1 MKCSDVIQ
9 LLNRQADESY
19 ACSWDNVG
27 LLAGSRT
34 KEVRK
39 VYIAL
44 DATDEAVEEAISQNA
59 DLLLTHHPLIFQGM
73 KRVTEDDFIG
83 RRIIRMIRADMSYYA
98 MHTNFDVMGMAQL
111 AAKKIHLQ
119 DAKPLEVTC
128 TEDGKPQE
136 AACTEDGRPQEAMCT
151 GDGKVQGIGRVGS
164 LEREMPL
171 CECCEL
177 VKTAFGRTHVK
188 VFGDLQKQ
196 VRRAAICPGAG
207 KSDVQLA
214 LAAGADVYI
223 TGDID
228 HHTGIDAA
236 ASGMAII
243 DAGHYGIEHI
253 FVPYMAQYLKEHA
266 PQLEIAVQG
275 RAEPFQ
281 IV

>member
-1 MKCSDVIQ
+1 LKCSELIQ
-9 LLNRQADESY
+9 LFNQQADESY

-34 KEVRK
+34 KEIQK

-44 DATDEAVEEAISQNA
+44 DATDAAIEEAIAQHA
-59 DLLLTHHPLIFQGM
+59 DLLLTHHPLIFQGI
-73 KRVTEDDFIG
+73 KRITDDDLIG
-83 RRIIRMIRADMSYYA
+83 RRMIRMIRADLSYYA

-111 AAKKIHLQ
+111 AAEKMRLRGTV
-119 DAKPLEVTC
+119 PLEVTC
-128 TEDGKPQE
+128 MEDG
-136 AACTEDGRPQEAMCT
+136 AA
-151 GDGKVQGIGRVGS
+151 QGIGRVGS
-164 LEREMPL
+164 LEREMRL

-177 VKTAFGRTHVK
+177 VKAAFGRTHVK
-188 VFGDLQKQ
+188 VFADLQKQ
-196 VRRAAICPGAG
+196 VQRVAICPGAG

-236 ASGMAII
+236 ASGMAVI

-253 FVPYMAQYLKEHA
+253 FVPYMAQYLNTRA
-266 PQLEIAVQG
+266 PQLEVAVQG
-275 RAEPFQ
+275 QAEPFQ

>member
-1 MKCSDVIQ
+1 MKCSDLIR

-34 KEVRK
+34 KEIQK

-44 DATDEAVEEAISQNA
+44 DATDEAIGEAIVQKA
-59 DLLLTHHPLIFQGM
+59 DFLLTHHPLIFQGI
-73 KRVTEDDFIG
+73 KRITDDDLIG
-83 RRIIRMIRADMSYYA
+83 RRIIRLIRADLSYYA

-111 AAKKIHLQ
+111 AAADIHLRDTQ
-119 DAKPLEVTC
+119 PLEVTG
-128 TEDGKPQE
+128 TEDGV
-136 AACTEDGRPQEAMCT
+136 AH
-151 GDGKVQGIGRVGS
+151 GIGRVGS
-164 LEREMPL
+164 LEREML
-171 CECCEL
+171 LSECCEL
-177 VKTAFGRTHVK
+177 VKTAFGREHVK
-188 VFGDLQKQ
+188 VFGDLAQRVK
-196 VRRAAICPGAG
+196 RAAICPGAG

-236 ASGMAII
+236 AGGMAII

-253 FVPYMAQYLKEHA
+253 FVPYMAQYLNEHA
-266 PQLEIAVQG
+266 PQLEVVIQG
-275 RAEPFQ
+275 KAEPFR